1 MAPRYEQIDS
11 GTCSSLLVQDIL
23 CYFSLLI
30 DSPVVPSIACE
41 VANSRSRGGER
52 PSSVAV
58 NHSLKLFIFLERAG
72 SKRVGND
79 NEQWRQ
85 TMEVIHELR
94 TSFNTLVV
102 THSRKF
108 HQALHSVLNKLICN
122 YGTHAKVR
130 SDNAVE
136 HYRGRESPYAIVF
149 TDQLSVGYCHSSD
162 SRGCFKHCA
171 AQHQ

>member
-1 MAPRYEQIDS
+1 MSTLTQVHAVVYILL
-11 GTCSSLLVQDIL
+11 CSTYIL
-23 CYFSLLI
+23 CYFFLLI

-52 PSSVAV
+52 SSSLAA

-72 SKRVGND
+72 SKRVRND

-94 TSFNTLVV
+94 SSFNTLVV

-130 SDNAVE
+130 SGNAIE
-136 HYRGRESPYAIVF
+136 HYRYSE
-149 TDQLSVGYCHSSD
+149 
-162 SRGCFKHCA
+162 
-171 AQHQ
+171 

>member
-1 MAPRYEQIDS
+1 MSRLTQVHAVVYILLCS
-11 GTCSSLLVQDIL
+11 TCYDLL
-23 CYFSLLI
+23 CYFSLSL

-52 PSSVAV
+52 PSSVAA

-94 TSFNTLVV
+94 SSFNTLVV

-130 SDNAVE
+130 SGNAVE
-136 HYRGRESPYAIVF
+136 YYRYSEWVTWCYCPY
-149 TDQLSVGYCHSSD
+149 
-162 SRGCFKHCA
+162 RP
-171 AQHQ
+171 AQCWILPFLE